1 MVITAHSAPAEAA
14 DPSSDDLALTTQ
26 HGLSLASIKLR
37 LGSYIV
43 SFAAAIAVIV
53 PLIVLAAAVMLDRQ
67 RKQLIIVVLALGWGI
82 GCTRIVAPLNGEW
95 QEAYGFAS
103 LTVVGAPIIEEL
115 MKAAVLPLLA
125 ATRRCSWFVDGA
137 ILGLASGT
145 GFAIRENLLYL
156 QQAPTGTDISLAL
169 ARVTSTNLMHAGCT
183 AIVGAGIAVSI
194 GLPWWRRLL
203 IGLAALL
210 TSMALHSVFNRLAL
224 RTGTAAALTII
235 GIAVFAIAVGIV
247 ALGSPLSR
255 RWAASAMAAR
265 GHNAGERAMM
275 GSASNVA
282 DLLDAF
288 EARFGRVATGLLDE
302 LIAVQRR
309 IGVLS
314 HVTSRET
321 SRDVSNVDLD
331 ALINEADQLRRRIGL
346 IAMGWLRSHLPT
358 DGGGGMWASLSEAAP
373 ASSGPAVVSGLWASL
388 ADREQP
394 TTDHTHDSSTSKS
407 PE

>member
-1 MVITAHSAPAEAA
+1 M
-14 DPSSDDLALTTQ
+14 
-26 HGLSLASIKLR
+26 
-37 LGSYIV
+37 V
-43 SFAAAIAVIV
+43 SFAAAIAIIV
-53 PLIVLAAAVMLDRQ
+53 PLIVLAAAVKLDRQ
-67 RKQLIIVVLALGWGI
+67 RKQLVLVVLALGWGI
-82 GCTRIVAPLNGEW
+82 GCTKIVAPLNEAW

-103 LTVVGAPIIEEL
+103 LTVIGAPIIEEL
-115 MKAAVLPLLA
+115 MKAAVLPLLL
-125 ATRRCSWFVDGA
+125 ATRRSSWFVDGA

-145 GFAIRENLLYL
+145 GFAIGENLLYL
-156 QQAPTGTDISLAL
+156 QQAPTGTDVSLAL

-194 GLPWWRRLL
+194 GLPLWRRLL
-203 IGLAALL
+203 IGLAAL
-210 TSMALHSVFNRLAL
+210 SMAVALHSSFNRLAL
-224 RTGTAAALTII
+224 RTGTAAALTLV

-247 ALGSPLSR
+247 ALGYPLSK

-275 GSASNVA
+275 GSGSSVA

-288 EARFGRVATGLLDE
+288 EARFGRVAAGLLDE

-314 HVTSRET
+314 RVASRET
-321 SRDVSNVDLD
+321 SSDASSVDLD

-346 IAMGWLRSHLPT
+346 IAMGWLRAHLPT
-358 DGGGGMWASLSEAAP
+358 DGGGGMWASLSEASP
-373 ASSGPAVVSGLWASL
+373 ASSGPAVVSGLWATL

-394 TTDHTHDSSTSKS
+394 TADHTHDGDT
-407 PE
+407 PQLP